1 MSKIKIYPI
10 DTNINGSDKWIGS
23 DVDNSNRTKNF
34 TVSGLSDY
42 FNATR
47 SINLVNSL
55 SFKYD
60 TLDIGDSR
68 SSGTFSFV
76 SEIGPSVSF
85 SSIST
90 LVFSKNTSNGKYV
103 VDFMNFFVG
112 NIVVITKA
120 DEPNLF
126 GIFKVLSYSQRLYE
140 PDFYD
145 VEFEF
150 LYGNGSISED
160 DFYFVSLL
168 HLEGESVDDKSYT
181 HIQGVAS
188 STWSIIHS
196 LNKFPSVTVVNINN
210 VVMYGDVKYINE
222 NELQIDFSAGFSG
235 KAYIN

>member
-1 MSKIKIYPI
+1 MTKIKIYPI

-23 DVDNSNRTKNF
+23 DANSNNRTKNF
-34 TVSGLSDY
+34 TVSGISDY
-42 FNATR
+42 FNTTR

-60 TLDIGDSR
+60 TLNVGASR

-76 SEIGPSVSF
+76 SEVGPSVNF
-85 SSIST
+85 SSISK
-90 LVFSKNTSNGKYV
+90 LVFSKNTSNGKYI
-103 VDFMNFFVG
+103 VDLMDFFVG

-126 GIFKVLSYSQRLYE
+126 GIFKVISYDQRLAE

-150 LYGNGSISED
+150 LHGNGSLSED

-168 HLEGESVDDKSYT
+168 QFYTLEDKDKNYVHNQMS
-181 HIQGVAS
+181 AS
-188 STWSIIHS
+188 SIWSVQHS
-196 LNKFPSVTVVNINN
+196 LNKYPSVSVVDSGNN
-210 VVMYGDVKYINE
+210 MVVGDVEYIDE
-222 NELQIDFSAGFSG
+222 NNLTITFNASFSG

>member
-1 MSKIKIYPI
+1 MTKIKIYPI

-23 DVDNSNRTKNF
+23 DANSNNRTKNF
-34 TVSGLSDY
+34 TVSGISDY
-42 FNATR
+42 FNTTR

-60 TLDIGDSR
+60 TVDIGASR
-68 SSGTFSFV
+68 TSGTFSFE
-76 SEIGPSVSF
+76 SEVGPVVDF
-85 SSIST
+85 SYISS

-103 VDFMNFFVG
+103 VDLMDFFVG

-126 GIFKVLSYSQRLYE
+126 GIFKVVSYSQRLAE

-145 VEFEF
+145 VDFEF
-150 LYGNGSISED
+150 LHGNGSISED

-168 HLEGESVDDKSYT
+168 HLEGESVYDKNYVHNQS
-181 HIQGVAS
+181 IAS
-188 STWSIIHS
+188 AVWLVEHN
-196 LNKFPSVTVVNINN
+196 LNKFPSVTVVLSTGQKG
-210 VVMYGDVKYINE
+210 YGDVTYVDE
-222 NELQIDFSAGFSG
+222 NNLTITLASAESG